1 MRRDSN
7 VSATREEATYYW
19 LARTEAPRNCK
30 LRPIRLP
37 LAARALQEA
46 SPHVRD
52 RDGAARAMRDAD
64 HVTIDA
70 DDAIAP
76 RELAALAQQHGWQFS
91 ALSPQRFAL
100 SKVPA

>member
-1 MRRDSN
+1 MPN
-7 VSATREEATYYW
+7 EAGGPEAVP
-19 LARTEAPRNCK
+19 LHIDARGMKCPWPV
-30 LRPIRLP
+30 LR
-37 LAARALQEA
+37 
-46 SPHVRD
+46 
-52 RDGAARAMRDAD
+52 AARAMRDAD

>member
-1 MRRDSN
+1 MPN
-7 VSATREEATYYW
+7 EAGGPEAAPFHVD
-19 LARTEAPRNCK
+19 ARGMKCPWPV
-30 LRPIRLP
+30 LR
-37 LAARALQEA
+37 
-46 SPHVRD
+46 
-52 RDGAARAMRDAD
+52 AARAMRDAD